1 MVHNQYNEYYVD
13 ISDSSRY
20 LLDLCI
26 YRRVHMTYIGLLYE
40 YYMSRIL
47 IMAMN
52 IVDIRID
59 FYIYIYI

>member
-1 MVHNQYNEYYVD
+1 
-13 ISDSSRY
+13 
-20 LLDLCI
+20 
-26 YRRVHMTYIGLLYE
+26 MTYIGLLYE

-59 FYIYIYI
+59 FYIYIYIEY

>member
-1 MVHNQYNEYYVD
+1 
-13 ISDSSRY
+13 
-20 LLDLCI
+20 
-26 YRRVHMTYIGLLYE
+26 MTYIGLLYE